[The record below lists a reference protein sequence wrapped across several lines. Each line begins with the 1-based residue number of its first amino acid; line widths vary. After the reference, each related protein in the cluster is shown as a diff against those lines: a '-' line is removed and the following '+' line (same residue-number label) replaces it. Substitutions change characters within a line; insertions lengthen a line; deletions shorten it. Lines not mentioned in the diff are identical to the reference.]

1 MNGMGNYFKTY
12 WQGIRGGT
20 KMILENTK
28 EFLYK
33 EYTEPTN
40 IEQAIDYLKFT
51 FALPLIA
58 SITTS
63 KCR

>member
-1 MNGMGNYFKTY
+1 
-12 WQGIRGGT
+12 
-20 KMILENTK
+20 MILENTK

-40 IEQAIDYLKFT
+40 IGEQAIDYLKFT

-58 SITTS
+58 SITHYP
-63 KCR
+63 